1 MASGQEKTKGP
12 DPLIR
17 FVTQPKQHVIIPSG
31 SFVLL
36 HCEANFTDYPAYEY
50 ENDDTMLPSEDDF
63 MQNDGPILCAQDV
76 QYQWLQNDKP
86 IESNST
92 SIQIFCNG
100 TIQIKHSP
108 MATAIYRC
116 VASTTRPEVGAVISK
131 ASSVKAAGII
141 YHWPTYL
148 WISFEQFM
156 IFKYFVTVLDR
167 KISKLSSI
175 AKEGSSVRLNCPIE
189 SIPSAKVL
197 WRFNNEANIHSDR

>member
-50 ENDDTMLPSEDDF
+50 ESDDVLLPSEDDF

-76 QYQWLQNDKP
+76 QYQWLRNDKP

-141 YHWPTYL
+141 YH
-148 WISFEQFM
+148 
-156 IFKYFVTVLDR
+156 
-167 KISKLSSI
+167 
-175 AKEGSSVRLNCPIE
+175 
-189 SIPSAKVL
+189 
-197 WRFNNEANIHSDR
+197 

>member
-1 MASGQEKTKGP
+1 MTIFFFITVNGFMTSGQEKTKGP

-50 ENDDTMLPSEDDF
+50 ESDDAMLPSEDDF
-63 MQNDGPILCAQDV
+63 MQNDGPLHQQPSVPILCAQDV
-76 QYQWLQNDKP
+76 QYQWLRNEKP

-108 MATAIYRC
+108 LATAIYRC

-131 ASSVKAAGII
+131 ASNVKAAG
-141 YHWPTYL
+141 TYNN
-148 WISFEQFM
+148 
-156 IFKYFVTVLDR
+156 TTDR
-167 KISKLSSI
+167 LTYEFLS
-175 AKEGSSVRLNCPIE
+175 
-189 SIPSAKVL
+189 
-197 WRFNNEANIHSDR
+197 NNS